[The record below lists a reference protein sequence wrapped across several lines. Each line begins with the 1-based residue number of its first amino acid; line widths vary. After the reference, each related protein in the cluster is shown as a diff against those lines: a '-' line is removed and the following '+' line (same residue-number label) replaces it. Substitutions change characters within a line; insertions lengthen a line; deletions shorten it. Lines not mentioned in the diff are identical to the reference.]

1 MKMDNFNRRSNQD
14 KQTAAIHKQIQEGVS
29 DQAEQKEYLDQNL
42 ENLNQ
47 AFSQM
52 QERIEELDGGQGSAQ
67 DASVVK
73 AVVDDVEQIK
83 AGLSKV
89 DASKERQLQNL
100 LQGV

>member
-14 KQTAAIHKQIQEGVS
+14 KQTAAIQKQIQEGVS

-67 DASVVK
+67 DASAVK

>member
-1 MKMDNFNRRSNQD
+1 
-14 KQTAAIHKQIQEGVS
+14 
-29 DQAEQKEYLDQNL
+29 
-42 ENLNQ
+42 
-47 AFSQM
+47 M
-52 QERIEELDGGQGSAQ
+52 QEKIEELDGGKGSAQ